1 MRDGGSGAPIGGE
14 AALAG
19 IVMAVGAGA
28 AAVAWL
34 ASRGACAVSG
44 CTVRAGVL
52 RGVLGLMIGRSAER
66 AWGAPGMS
74 GPVFWTLV
82 VLLTGALA
90 AAVVAAVARVRGR
103 LGRLRP
109 AGGRGLAAGADVRRH
124 YSAAALERMAWLRPD
139 LARPRARDMGV
150 MIGRAGREGIWIA
163 CEDSVILTSP
173 SRQGKTRFFI
183 IPIVLSWA
191 GPVVVTSVRAE
202 LAAATLAVRRARGPV
217 AVFAPTTPVGGAVGG
232 TGVLRWS
239 LIDGCADPTV
249 ALRRARA
256 LVANAAAGTENSDFW
271 QANAHSALAALLC
284 AAALSGAGVDELARW
299 CADPGQARTAVTILK
314 SSAPSAAWGVQLEG
328 QLGGDERTVS
338 NIWATINSCVA
349 LPLMDPAV
357 RSALSPSPDE
367 RLDIGSFLAA
377 SGTLYI
383 VGDATAASAP
393 IVAAL
398 VEEVYAVAQERA
410 NASPANRLV
419 PPLALVLDELNNI
432 AELPS
437 LPTMMSAG
445 GGSNILTCVVEQSRA
460 QSESRWGARVAAS
473 IWDSATVKVLLGG
486 ITRQA
491 TLTEVS
497 AALGERTVRRATTS
511 VGRGPASTSLAET
524 REAVLTAGQVHA
536 LARGRALV
544 IKAGAPAVIM
554 DCLDTSA
561 RSARAGRSSQLGRR
575 APGGRGR

>member
-1 MRDGGSGAPIGGE
+1 MRDGGDGAPIGGE

-44 CTVRAGVL
+44 CTVRAGVV

-74 GPVFWTLV
+74 GPVFWTLA
-82 VLLTGALA
+82 VLLAGALVA
-90 AAVVAAVARVRGR
+90 AAVAAVARVRGR

-109 AGGRGLAAGADVRRH
+109 AGGRGLAAGADVRRC
-124 YSAAALERMAWLRPD
+124 YSAAALEKMVWLRPD

-150 MIGRAGREGIWIA
+150 MIGRAGREGVWVA
-163 CEDSVILTSP
+163 CEDSMILTSP

-202 LAAATLAVRRARGPV
+202 LAAATLAARRARGPV
-217 AVFAPTTPVGGAVGG
+217 AVFAPTTVGGAVGG
-232 TGVLRWS
+232 AGVLRWS

-314 SSAPSAAWGVQLEG
+314 SSAPSAAWGAQLEG

-554 DCLDTSA
+554 DCLDPSD
-561 RSARAGRSSQLGRR
+561 RPARAGRSSQLGRR

>member
-28 AAVAWL
+28 AAVVWL

-74 GPVFWTLV
+74 GAVFWVLV

-163 CEDSVILTSP
+163 CEDSVVLTSP

-314 SSAPSAAWGVQLEG
+314 SSAPSAAWGAQLEG

-357 RSALSPSPDE
+357 RSALSPAPTE
-367 RLDIGSFLAA
+367 RLDIESFLAA

-398 VEEVYAVAQERA
+398 VEEVYAVAQRRA

-445 GGSNILTCVVEQSRA
+445 GGSNVLTCVVEQSRA
-460 QSESRWGARVAAS
+460 QSESRWGARVAAA

-497 AALGERTVRRATTS
+497 AALGERTVRRETTS

-554 DCLDTSA
+554 ECLDPAA
-561 RSARAGRSSQLGRR
+561 RRGRRGRRGQRGRR

>member
-150 MIGRAGREGIWIA
+150 MIGRAGREGVWVA
-163 CEDSVILTSP
+163 CEDSMVLTSP